1 VLVLEFVQLGAVFQ
15 LGFQVRVVKLG
26 CASRVVQS
34 GGRVLWISWIPFL
47 PPHHVGESTRKGFN

>member
-34 GGRVLWISWIPFL
+34 GGEGVVDFL
-47 PPHHVGESTRKGFN
+47 DSILASPPRR